1 MYFYY
6 EHTTLKKTIDHFYL
20 WAFYFLGIDRACP
33 VCLEA
38 AARMD
43 DLGEGKNNLDK
54 IKEVLSYY
62 CPLVGLLDVK
72 TCSAKV
78 EELAPKM
85 IKLISENASPEMICQ
100 AIGFCKVKG

>member
-1 MYFYY
+1 MG
-6 EHTTLKKTIDHFYL
+6 
-20 WAFYFLGIDRACP
+20 FLPAGGIDQVCP

-38 AARMD
+38 AARVD
-43 DLGEGKNNLDK
+43 DLGEGKNSLYIMK
-54 IKEVLSYY
+54 GVLSQY
-62 CPLVGLLDVK
+62 CPLVGLVDVK
-72 TCSAKV
+72 KCNAMV

>member
-1 MYFYY
+1 M
-6 EHTTLKKTIDHFYL
+6 T
-20 WAFYFLGIDRACP
+20 FLPSGRTDQICP

-43 DLGEGKNNLDK
+43 DLGEGKNNLDT
-54 IKEVLSYY
+54 IKEVLKYY

-72 TCSAKV
+72 KCSAKV

-85 IKLISENASPEMICQ
+85 IKLISMNASPEMICQ

>member
-1 MYFYY
+1 MS
-6 EHTTLKKTIDHFYL
+6 
-20 WAFYFLGIDRACP
+20 FLPAGVDQVCP

-43 DLGEGKNNLDK
+43 DLGEGKNNLDT

>member
-1 MYFYY
+1 MDNLYS
-6 EHTTLKKTIDHFYL
+6 
-20 WAFYFLGIDRACP
+20 WAFYRQLLFTVQACP

-38 AARMD
+38 AARVD
-43 DLGEGKNNLDK
+43 DLGEGRNDLDT
-54 IKEVLSYY
+54 IKEVLLYY
-62 CPLVGLLDVK
+62 CPLVGLLDVTK
-72 TCSAKV
+72 CNAMV